1 LSGRLDS
8 RVAARDAASTVSREA
23 AEMLVGAGWRS
34 VRAAGVVLAAM
45 LALAHRAAAA
55 DLWTQTGSSIT
66 SVNYWQG
73 ITFAPAS
80 GAFFFDGLATG
91 LWRTDA
97 ALRRTAGRSSGIPSS
112 VRSAEGWNHLGDLSF
127 DATGGGRLLV
137 PLECYSPGAPDPNTC
152 KTGGFGVVD
161 PTTLAWRYYVKLDP
175 TQIAKAMWVEVSP
188 DGRWAWSS
196 SGTDLL
202 AYDTAQ
208 ITASRAGP
216 AGAPLVASKRIAGV
230 LRAPGVSGATFLGD
244 RLYLAF
250 DRGSYVQVLSYPVDP
265 ATGDVGTAWRLEIQ
279 RTKTATLWETEGLAV
294 ANALGGTLHWQ
305 IQPQTPFYSR
315 ILHFVPS
322 S

>member
-1 LSGRLDS
+1 VILEDVGDADSGLGPLDPALHQLE
-8 RVAARDAASTVSREA
+8 V
-23 AEMLVGAGWRS
+23 
-34 VRAAGVVLAAM
+34 GVVAQAEVVQPRSLGPG
-45 LALAHRAAAA
+45 
-55 DLWTQTGSSIT
+55 DVTG
-66 SVNYWQG
+66 
-73 ITFAPAS
+73 
-80 GAFFFDGLATG
+80 
-91 LWRTDA
+91 
-97 ALRRTAGRSSGIPSS
+97 
-112 VRSAEGWNHLGDLSF
+112 
-127 DATGGGRLLV
+127 
-137 PLECYSPGAPDPNTC
+137 
-152 KTGGFGVVD
+152 
-161 PTTLAWRYYVKLDP
+161 VKLDP
-175 TQIAKAMWVEVSP
+175 TQIAKAMWVDVSR

-216 AGAPLVASKRIAGV
+216 AGAPLAAFKRIAGV
-230 LRAPGVSGATFLGD
+230 LRAPSVSGATFLGD

-305 IQPQTPFYSR
+305 IQPQSPFYSR

>member
-1 LSGRLDS
+1 LSGRVDT
-8 RVAARDAASTVSREA
+8 RVAARDAAWTVFREGA
-23 AEMLVGAGWRS
+23 QMQVGAVWRS

-45 LALAHRAAAA
+45 VALAPQAVAA

-80 GAFFFDGLATG
+80 GDFFFDGLATG

-112 VRSAEGWNHLGDLSF
+112 VTSAEGWNHLGDLSF

-137 PLECYSPGAPDPNTC
+137 PLECYSPGTPDPNTC

-175 TQIAKAMWVEVSP
+175 SQISRAMWVEVSP

-196 SGTDLL
+196 AGTDLL